1 LSKRNAYDILIER
14 GFVKQVTNENAVRE
28 LFTSKPVTAYVGF
41 DATADSLHVGN
52 FLGLMALAHL
62 QREGHRP
69 IAIIGGGTTLIGDP
83 SGKTEMRKMLSR
95 EKIEQYASKIK
106 SQIARYIELDGKRGF
121 AVNNAD
127 WLVDLKY
134 IEILRDIGKHFS
146 VNRMLT
152 AEAYKARLE
161 TGLSFLEF
169 NYQILQAYD
178 FLMLFR
184 KYNCT
189 LQLGGDDQWG
199 NILAGVD
206 LIRRVEGAEV
216 EGITWPLLTTAAG
229 QKMGKTAAGAVW
241 LDATKVSPYEFY
253 QYWINV
259 DDLDVK
265 KFLTCFTFL
274 PLPEIQSLTENNEPD
289 IRNAKERLAFEA
301 TKITH
306 GEEEAQK
313 ARVASRSLFG
323 GMELD
328 ISAIPTTRI
337 DAARLRTG
345 ISVVDILT
353 EVSLAS
359 SKSEARRLIQQG
371 GAYINQTRVEGID
384 VLIKESDFENSSLIL
399 RGGKKRYHRLILEE
413 IGNNQKKK
421 K

>member
-1 LSKRNAYDILIER
+1 LSKRNVYDVLVER
-14 GFVKQVTNENAVRE
+14 GFVKQVTNESAVRE
-28 LFTSKPVTAYVGF
+28 LFASKPVTAYVGF

-52 FLGLMALAHL
+52 LLGLMALANL

-69 IAIIGGGTTLIGDP
+69 VAIIGGGTTLIGDP
-83 SGKTEMRKMLSR
+83 SGKTEMRKMLTK
-95 EKIEQYASKIK
+95 EKVEQNSAKIK
-106 SQIARYIELDGKRGF
+106 SQIARYIEIDGKKGL

-134 IEILRDIGKHFS
+134 IEILRDIGRHFS
-146 VNRMLT
+146 VNRMLA
-152 AEAYKARLE
+152 AEAYKVRLE

-184 KYNCT
+184 KYHCT

-206 LIRRVEGAEV
+206 LIRRVEGAEA
-216 EGITWPLLTTAAG
+216 EGITWPLLTTATG
-229 QKMGKTAAGAVW
+229 HKMGKTAAGAVW
-241 LDATKVSPYEFY
+241 LDATKFSPYEFY

-259 DDLDVK
+259 DDREVK
-265 KFLTCFTFL
+265 KFLAYFTFL
-274 PLPEIQSLTENNEPD
+274 SLPEIQKLTEKGDSD
-289 IRNAKERLAFEA
+289 IRQAKERLAFEV

-306 GEEEAQK
+306 GEKEAQK
-313 ARVASRSLFG
+313 ARTASSSLFG
-323 GMELD
+323 DADLD

-337 DAARLRTG
+337 DATRLRSG

-371 GAYINQTRVEGID
+371 GAYINQTRIESID
-384 VLIKESDFENSSLIL
+384 MLISETDFENGSLIL
-399 RGGKKRYHRLILEE
+399 RGGKKRYHRLVVGEA
-413 IGNNQKKK
+413 
-421 K
+421 